1 MPSDEELIKK
11 YLKGEEKS
19 LEVLIKRY
27 LKPIYSFSFSFV
39 LNQQDA
45 EDLTQEIFLKMW
57 RNLKKFDRNKKL
69 APYRTEGS
77 GSGFKSWLFTIA
89 KNTCFDFLRKKK
101 RSLTLNIEN
110 LEIIADFT
118 PSPIEMFEKEDLME
132 KLKREIEKLPFKMKQ
147 VMDLYYN
154 SGLNFR
160 EISEIL
166 GEPVN
171 TIKSR
176 HRRAISRLKKSIF
189 E

>member
-1 MPSDEELIKK
+1 MLEEKELIEK
-11 YLKGEEKS
+11 YLKGDDKA
-19 LEVLIKRY
+19 LEVLISKY
-27 LKPIYSFSFSFV
+27 LKPVYSFIFGYV
-39 LNQQDA
+39 QNQQDA
-45 EDLTQEIFLKMW
+45 EDLTQETFLKMW
-57 RNLKKFDRNKKL
+57 RNLKKFKK
-69 APYRTEGS
+69 EKN
-77 GSGFKSWLFTIA
+77 FKSWLFTIA

-101 RSLTLNIEN
+101 GSLILNIEN

-118 PSPIEMFEKEDLME
+118 PSLIEMLEKENLME
-132 KLKREIEKLPFKMKQ
+132 KLKREIEELPFKMKQ

-176 HRRAISRLKKSIF
+176 HRRAISKLKKSILG
-189 E
+189 

>member
-1 MPSDEELIKK
+1 MSSDEELIKK
-11 YLKGEEKS
+11 YLKGDEKS

-57 RNLKKFDRNKKL
+57 RNLKKFKK
-69 APYRTEGS
+69 EKN
-77 GSGFKSWLFTIA
+77 FKSWLFTIA

-101 RSLTLNIEN
+101 RSLILNVEN

-118 PSPIEMFEKEDLME
+118 PSLIEMFEKENLME
-132 KLKREIEKLPFKMKQ
+132 KLKREIEELPFKMKQ

-176 HRRAISRLKKSIF
+176 HRRAISKLKKSILG
-189 E
+189 